1 MKAQGSGGVFFPFV
15 DRLELEM
22 SCQFLGQDPGG
33 TILVTFASLFPRAEL
48 LRGV

>member
-1 MKAQGSGGVFFPFV
+1 MKAQSSRGVFFPFV
-15 DRLELEM
+15 NRLELEV

-33 TILVTFASLFPRAEL
+33 MILVAFASLFPRAEL